1 MTITNFASGEL
12 SQNLKGRVDL
22 PQYYAGAQKIEN
34 FDIIPT
40 GGIKRRPGMQYMGSL
55 MGECRLIPFIVNK
68 DKSFVLE
75 FFYNNEA
82 KKSFIYFWDNGKR
95 MLDYNDEPVNI
106 EVPYRNLD
114 EINKLQYAQNYDELI
129 FASQYHSPIV
139 IKYTP
144 EDTSP
149 FTKANLGIRFYMD
162 PNVDDDY
169 DVIRKVP
176 AGGELPEDAKENDYC
191 IYRGHLWKYELIKN
205 EYEPDRYEWR
215 IQGDDSDMT
224 EDPENPGTYI
234 LNTLG
239 LWDPAL
245 EGTEEQN
252 KNTGKYPGC
261 VTYFQ
266 NRLFF
271 AGTQKD
277 PQRIWASAAPGT
289 EDMRTENFGLY
300 QKFITV
306 NKAVKDPD
314 IHVFSFTIAKANIS
328 AQGGYTILTSVSQN
342 LRDALKEKADSYYLT
357 CPQYFD
363 AATKV
368 LEVNGN
374 SIKVAG
380 KPVITWEEG
389 ESSRAGITGTISLWR
404 SSESASA
411 EDYEYIVVNNN
422 MVTADC
428 AFYLEPASDQ
438 NDAIKWLAPSTHL
451 CIGTES
457 NVWNI
462 PSGVSALNVSAYLN
476 GRYGSDDIQ
485 AHVVDQAVI
494 FFAQGKCGIREYYYN
509 SDKEAFQTNNIA
521 IMAEHLLS
529 EKPAID
535 FDFCTNP
542 YNRLVIVRE
551 DGIAVTLLY
560 DKTNGIMGWNR
571 IRHASGEITSC
582 AITRGSGYSDLIY
595 FAIKEGEEYSLQMID
610 FESEVFLDDWIK
622 VTDEQEPIE
631 GYEKVTYGEDV
642 YIGKPYE
649 SLILS
654 MPVVTQDISQKK
666 RIVNLYVRFN
676 NSYMPVMKTTGMP
689 DEFFIGV
696 EAPFSGVKKIDY
708 PGTSDIDVTFELT
721 FSEPH
726 QCNILSVDASVA

>member
-40 GGIKRRPGMQYMGSL
+40 GGIKRRPGMQFMGNL

-68 DKSFVLE
+68 DESFILE
-75 FFYNNEA
+75 FTPG
-82 KKSFIYFWDNGKR
+82 FIYFWRNGTR
-95 MLDYNDEPVNI
+95 MLTESEPH
-106 EVPYRNLD
+106 VPISVPTPYESMD
-114 EINKLQYAQNYDELI
+114 EINSIQYAQNYDLM
-129 FASQYHSPIV
+129 FFVSQDHAPRIL
-139 IKYTP
+139 KYTP
-144 EDTSP
+144 AEIERFS
-149 FTKANLGIRFYMD
+149 LSEMGISFYME

-169 DVIRKVP
+169 NILKTISQDEP
-176 AGGELPEDAKENDYC
+176 LPLEAKLDDYC
-191 IYRGHLWKYELIKN
+191 IYRGHLWKCIKAN
-205 EYEPDRYEWR
+205 DETYAAEWE
-215 IQGDDSDMT
+215 IQGDDPKTD
-224 EDPENPGTYI
+224 N
-234 LNTLG
+234 G
-239 LWDPAL
+239 LWDPEL
-245 EGTEEQN
+245 ENTDKEIRN
-252 KNTGKYPGC
+252 KGKYPGC
-261 VTYFQ
+261 VCFYQ

-271 AGTQKD
+271 AGTKQD
-277 PQRIWASAAPGT
+277 PQRIWASAAP
-289 EDMRTENFGLY
+289 DTENMRYSHFGMY
-300 QKFITV
+300 QKFVTV

-314 IHVFSFTIAKANIS
+314 IHVFSFKISKSNIS
-328 AQGGYTILTSVSQN
+328 SDYTLLTDVSQN
-342 LRDALKEKADSYYLT
+342 LTESLKKDATEYYLT
-357 CPQYFD
+357 MSEYFN

-368 LEVNGN
+368 LEINGN
-374 SIKVAG
+374 SIKVSG
-380 KPVITWEEG
+380 TPNITWEEG
-389 ESSRAGITGTISLWR
+389 ESVRAGLTGTISLWR

-462 PSGVSALNVSAYLN
+462 PQGVNALNVGAYLN

-631 GYEKVTYGEDV
+631 GYEKVTDGEDV

>member
-40 GGIKRRPGMQYMGSL
+40 GGIKRRPGMQFMGSL
-55 MGECRLIPFIVNK
+55 MGECRLVPFIINK
-68 DKSFVLE
+68 DLSFIME
-75 FFYNNEA
+75 FVPHVPDPEDETDTA
-82 KKSFIYFWDNGKR
+82 KTFIYFWRNGER
-95 MLDYNDEPVNI
+95 MYDLNNNPIVLEA
-106 EVPYRNLD
+106 PYRNLD
-114 EINKLQYAQNYDELI
+114 EINKLQYAQNYDIMI
-129 FASQYHSPIV
+129 FASQEHAPRAV
-139 IKYTP
+139 KY
-144 EDTSP
+144 EGGESAP
-149 FTKANLGIRFYMD
+149 FSISLMGISYYMD
-162 PNVDDDY
+162 PNIDDDY
-169 DVIRKVP
+169 DVIKIVP
-176 AGGELPEDAKENDYC
+176 QDRNLPLEAKTDDYC
-191 IYRGHLWKYELIKN
+191 VYRGHLWKCSKGNYIEGGT
-205 EYEPDRYEWR
+205 EYAAEWEM
-215 IQGDDSDMT
+215 QGDDPTTDA
-224 EDPENPGTYI
+224 
-234 LNTLG
+234 G

-245 EGTEEQN
+245 EKTERQSEN
-252 KNTGKYPGC
+252 EGKYPGC
-261 VTYFQ
+261 VTFFQ
-266 NRLFF
+266 NRLFY
-271 AGTQKD
+271 ASTKNQQ
-277 PQRIWASAAPGT
+277 QRIWASATP
-289 EDMRTENFGLY
+289 DTENMRYGHFGLY

-314 IHVFSFTIAKANIS
+314 IHVFSFKISKANIS
-328 AQGGYTILTSVSQN
+328 ESGGYTILTDVSQD
-342 LRDALKEKADSYYLT
+342 LRDALKKDRREYYLT
-357 CPQYFD
+357 CTEYFA

-368 LEVNGN
+368 LEVEGN
-374 SIKVAG
+374 SIKVSG
-380 KPVITWEEG
+380 TPVITWGED

-610 FESEVFLDDWIK
+610 FESEVFLDGWRK
-622 VTDEQEPIE
+622 GTDEEVLLDGE
-631 GYEKVTYGEDV
+631 EKVTYGEDV

-721 FSEPH
+721 YSEPH

>member
-1 MTITNFASGEL
+1 M
-12 SQNLKGRVDL
+12 
-22 PQYYAGAQKIEN
+22 
-34 FDIIPT
+34 
-40 GGIKRRPGMQYMGSL
+40 
-55 MGECRLIPFIVNK
+55 
-68 DKSFVLE
+68 
-75 FFYNNEA
+75 
-82 KKSFIYFWDNGKR
+82 
-95 MLDYNDEPVNI
+95 
-106 EVPYRNLD
+106 
-114 EINKLQYAQNYDELI
+114 
-129 FASQYHSPIV
+129 
-139 IKYTP
+139 
-144 EDTSP
+144 
-149 FTKANLGIRFYMD
+149 
-162 PNVDDDY
+162 
-169 DVIRKVP
+169 
-176 AGGELPEDAKENDYC
+176 
-191 IYRGHLWKYELIKN
+191 
-205 EYEPDRYEWR
+205 R
-215 IQGDDSDMT
+215 IG
-224 EDPENPGTYI
+224 
-234 LNTLG
+234 
-239 LWDPAL
+239 
-245 EGTEEQN
+245 
-252 KNTGKYPGC
+252 
-261 VTYFQ
+261 
-266 NRLFF
+266 
-271 AGTQKD
+271 
-277 PQRIWASAAPGT
+277 
-289 EDMRTENFGLY
+289 NFGLY

-306 NKAVKDPD
+306 NKAIKDPD
-314 IHVFSFTIAKANIS
+314 VHVFSFKIAKGNIS
-328 AQGGYTILTSVSQN
+328 GGTTILSNVSQD
-342 LRDALKEKADSYYLT
+342 LRNSLKKSATEYYLT
-357 CPQYFD
+357 QTEYFD

-374 SIKVAG
+374 TIKVAG
-380 KPVITWEEG
+380 TPNITWDEG
-389 ESSRAGITGTISLWR
+389 ESIRGGITGTISLWK
-404 SSESASA
+404 SSESASS
-411 EDYEYIVVNNN
+411 EDYEYVVVNNN

-428 AFYLEPASDQ
+428 GFYLEPASDQ
-438 NDAIKWLAPSTHL
+438 NDAIKWLAPSNHL
-451 CIGTES
+451 CFGTES

-462 PSGVSALNVSAYLN
+462 PAGVNALTVSSYLN

-509 SDKEAFQTNNIA
+509 SEKEAFQTNNIA

-529 EKPAID
+529 ESPAID

-582 AITRGSGYSDLIY
+582 AITRGDGYSDLIY
-595 FAIKEGEEYSLQMID
+595 FVIKEGEEYSLQMID

-631 GYEKVTYGEDV
+631 GYEKVTDGEDV